1 MKPIARDGTV
11 GWMKMMIIKL
21 ITLPKKV
28 KIFLEQANILE
39 IITIQLMDQKWISNL
54 RNMGIKNIV
63 IKIQLFLV
71 EEQEM

>member
-39 IITIQLMDQKWISNL
+39 IITIQLMDQKWINNL

-63 IKIQLFLV
+63 IKI
-71 EEQEM
+71 

>member
-63 IKIQLFLV
+63 IKI
-71 EEQEM
+71 